1 MVLLDLVSWKPFET
15 PPFKFFDVKI
25 RFDTPPLHSEE
36 RIFFSAKT
44 ETCDNRLFFLTVG
57 ANHFFPQQNGCHT
70 FGENL
75 ITVLLSSCHLSSTT
89 SSFPLYWGWWVRS
102 P

>member
-1 MVLLDLVSWKPFET
+1 MEAFET

-36 RIFFSAKT
+36 RIFFSVTVKT

-57 ANHFFPQQNGCHT
+57 ANHFFPRGCEFKNNKT
-70 FGENL
+70 AV
-75 ITVLLSSCHLSSTT
+75 TLLEKI
-89 SSFPLYWGWWVRS
+89 
-102 P
+102 